1 MTSIKHG
8 ALRWSILVGKQKH
21 NGHKTLRVR
30 DKGHCYFED
39 RSRILFISV
48 HTQRLPEIKLAL
60 NG

>member
-1 MTSIKHG
+1 M
-8 ALRWSILVGKQKH
+8 GKQKH

-30 DKGHCYFED
+30 DKGHCNFED